1 MSKTLN
7 WGILGTGAI
16 AKTFATGVKDSD
28 TGTLA
33 AVGSRHQETADKFAD
48 EFDIPNRHGSYEA
61 LLADAGVD
69 AVYVS
74 TPHPLHAEWAIKAAE
89 AGKHVLCEKPLGL
102 NAAEAMAMVEQ
113 AEVNR
118 VVLMEAFMYR
128 CHPQT
133 AKLVELVRG
142 GAVGEVR
149 LIDATFSFQTNV
161 NPNGRLFKN
170 DLGGGGIMDVG
181 CYPVSFARLIAGAAA
196 GEPFLDPTSVSGAA
210 HLGETGIDEWAA
222 ATLKFANGIVA
233 QVATGVRLNQQ
244 NTATIYGSEGRIVV
258 PNPWIPAKEGGSV
271 SFTVHKN
278 GKEPETVEVSSGKH
292 LYGLEADAFAAAV
305 ANGEAVPPAMT
316 PADSMGNMRTL
327 DSWRQA
333 VGLAYDLETPKGLP
347 KTNVANRPVQKSAD
361 APMQYGEIP
370 HVGQPVSRFIIGADN
385 QNTLPHTRVMLD
397 DWFARGGNAIDT
409 AFIYG
414 GGRQERLVGQW
425 INSRGLREQIV
436 LIVKGIHTPYNNPQ
450 SVGIELDISLGRL
463 GTDYADLYIMHRDNP
478 DYPVGEFVEAVNKQ
492 IKAGKVKAYG
502 GSNWSPARVDE
513 AVQYAKDH
521 GLQPMSVINNN
532 FSLARMVNPVW
543 GGCVSASDPA
553 SRAWLTKTQTPI
565 LSWSS
570 QARGFFVPERNAS
583 PENTSDKELVNA
595 WYSDDN
601 FERQQRCFE
610 LAAEKG
616 VDPITIAAAYV
627 LNQPFPTFALIGPR
641 QLSETRTSL
650 PALGLT
656 LTEVERKWLNLEQ
669 DSP

>member
-1 MSKTLN
+1 MSKPLN
-7 WGILGTGAI
+7 WGILGTGSI

-33 AVGSRHQETADKFAD
+33 AVGSRHQETADKFGG

-61 LLADAGVD
+61 LLADPGVD

-74 TPHPLHAEWAIKAAE
+74 TPHPLHAEWAIKAVE

-102 NAAEAMAMVEQ
+102 NAAEAMAMVEA

-133 AKLVELVRG
+133 AKLVELVRS

-149 LIDATFSFQTNV
+149 LIDATFSFQTDF

-181 CYPVSFARLIAGAAA
+181 CYPVSLARLVAGAAA
-196 GEPFLDPTSVSGAA
+196 GKPFLDPTSVSGAA
-210 HLGETGIDEWAA
+210 KLGETGVDEWAA

-233 QVATGVRLNQQ
+233 QVACGVRLNQQ
-244 NTATIYGSEGRIVV
+244 NAATIYGSEGRIVV
-258 PNPWIPAKEGGSV
+258 PNPWIPAKEGGAV
-271 SFTVHKN
+271 SFTVHRN
-278 GKEPETVEVSSGKH
+278 GKEPETVEIKSDKH

-305 ANGEAVPPAMT
+305 ADGEPVSPAMT

-333 VGLAYDLETPKGLP
+333 VGLTYHLETPDGLP
-347 KTNVANRPVQKSAD
+347 KTTVANRPVKKAAD

-425 INSRGLREQIV
+425 INSRGLREKIV
-436 LIVKGIHTPYNNPQ
+436 LVVKGVHTPYNNPQ

-463 GTDYADLYIMHRDNP
+463 GTEYADLYIMHRDNP
-478 DYPVGEFVEAVNKQ
+478 AYPAGEFVEAVNRQ

-502 GSNWSPARVDE
+502 GSNWSTARIEE
-513 AVQYAKDH
+513 AVKYANDH

-543 GGCVSASDPA
+543 AGCVSASDPD
-553 SRAWLTKTQTPI
+553 SRAWLERTQMPI
-565 LSWSS
+565 LAWSS

-583 PENTSDKELVNA
+583 PGNTSDKELANA
-595 WYSDDN
+595 WYCDDN

-641 QLSETRTSL
+641 QLGETRTTM

-656 LTEVERKWLNLEQ
+656 LTEGERKWLNLEQ
-669 DSP
+669 DSH